1 MTKSS
6 GFFYIYIV
14 KYLKRI
20 NESLNSKTLTKDE
33 VIEILQKNCQ
43 KFLSYANKDDGNLIF
58 RKDEDRGEFVL
69 VNPKLS
75 TTERIAPYS
84 VTNFHNLLVSNLDSW
99 KGWPRRNK
107 SLVFASEGRALS
119 HGAGFIKGGKAVNYV
134 VIPYD
139 TTKVAT
145 GDRSDFWECFGK
157 LPNRAAFRSESSRP
171 SISYYMTSLMR
182 DLKTVQNVFDP
193 TPFQFTSSGTDSYG
207 KTFSKEM
214 TIPGKWI
221 QKFEP
226 EGVDTN
232 WGKLKSFLESVE
244 MDDRMIQ
251 KYFKVRGRIMWN
263 PNMNLLENLNQLLDP
278 SFNNFKLGDVS
289 STMDLYSQLDPDDED
304 YTKSSLES
312 WCEDE
317 VILIKTSV
325 LDSILNELEI
335 E

>member
-1 MTKSS
+1 M
-6 GFFYIYIV
+6 

-20 NESLNSKTLTKDE
+20 NESLNSKTLTKEE
-33 VIEILQKNCQ
+33 VIELLKKNCQ
-43 KFLSYANKDDGNLIF
+43 KFLSYVNKDDGNLIF

-75 TTERIAPYS
+75 TSDRIAPYS

-107 SLVFASEGRALS
+107 SLVFASEGRALT
-119 HGAGFIKGGKAVNYV
+119 HGVGFIKEGGKAVDYV
-134 VIPYD
+134 VIPLD
-139 TTKVAT
+139 NTKVAT

-157 LPNRAAFRSESSRP
+157 LPNRAAFRSESPRP
-171 SISYYMTSLMR
+171 SIAYYMTSLMR
-182 DLKTVQNVFDP
+182 DLNTVQNVFDP
-193 TPFQFTSSGTDSYG
+193 TPFQFTSKGTDSYG

-221 QKFEP
+221 QKYEP
-226 EGVDTN
+226 EGVNTD
-232 WGKLKSFLESVE
+232 WSKMKSLLESVE
-244 MDDRMIQ
+244 IDERMIQ

-263 PNMNLLENLNQLLDP
+263 PNMNLLENLNKLLDP
-278 SFNNFKLGDVS
+278 TFNNFKLGDVTL
-289 STMDLYSQLDPDDED
+289 TMNLYSQLDPDDEN

-317 VILIKTSV
+317 VILIKV
-325 LDSILNELEI
+325 DMLDTILNELEN
-335 E
+335 

>member
-1 MTKSS
+1 MLERN
-6 GFFYIYIV
+6 YNM

-20 NESLNSKTLTKDE
+20 NESLNSKALTKEE
-33 VIEILQKNCQ
+33 VIELLKKNCQ
-43 KFLSYANKDDGNLIF
+43 KFLSNFEKYEDSLIY
-58 RKDEDRGEFVL
+58 RKDEDRGDFVL

-84 VTNFHNLLVSNLDSW
+84 ATNFHNLLISNLDSW
-99 KGWPRRNK
+99 RGWPRRNK

-119 HGAGFIKGGKAVNYV
+119 HGAGFIKGGRAVNYV

-139 TTKVAT
+139 TTKLAT

-182 DLKTVQNVFDP
+182 DLKAIQNVYDE
-193 TPFQFTSSGTDSYG
+193 TPFQYTSSGTDSYG
-207 KTFSKEM
+207 KTFSREM

-221 QKFEP
+221 QKYEP
-226 EGVDTN
+226 DGVNTD
-232 WGKLKSFLESVE
+232 WSKMKSLLESVE
-244 MDDRMIQ
+244 IDERMIQ
-251 KYFKVRGRIMWN
+251 KYFKVKGRIMWDSN
-263 PNMNLLENLNQLLDP
+263 KNLLENLNKLLDP
-278 SFNNFKLGDVS
+278 TFNNFKLGDATM
-289 STMDLYSQLDPDDED
+289 TMDLYSKLDPDDED

-317 VILIKTSV
+317 VILIKV
-325 LDSILNELEI
+325 DLLDTILNEI
-335 E
+335 

>member
-1 MTKSS
+1 M
-6 GFFYIYIV
+6 

-20 NESLNSKTLTKDE
+20 NESLNSKTLTKEE
-33 VIEILQKNCQ
+33 VIELLRKNCQ
-43 KFLSYANKDDGNLIF
+43 KFLSYVNKDDGNLIF
-58 RKDEDRGEFVL
+58 RKDEDRGDFAL

-75 TTERIAPYS
+75 TSDRIAPYS
-84 VTNFHNLLVSNLDSW
+84 VTNFHNLLISNLDSW

-157 LPNRAAFRSESSRP
+157 LPNRAVFRSESSRP

-232 WGKLKSFLESVE
+232 WEKLKSFLESVE

-251 KYFKVRGRIMWN
+251 
-263 PNMNLLENLNQLLDP
+263 NLNQLLDP
-278 SFNNFKLGDVS
+278 SFNNFKLGDVT

>member
-1 MTKSS
+1 M
-6 GFFYIYIV
+6 

-33 VIEILQKNCQ
+33 VIELLRKSCQ
-43 KFLSYANKDDGNLIF
+43 KFLSYVNKDDGNLIF
-58 RKDEDRGEFVL
+58 RKDEDRGDFVL

-75 TTERIAPYS
+75 TSDRIAPYS
-84 VTNFHNLLVSNLDSW
+84 VTNFHNLLISNLDSW

-107 SLVFASEGRALS
+107 SLVFASERRALT
-119 HGAGFIKGGKAVNYV
+119 HGIGFIKEGGKSVDYV
-134 VIPYD
+134 VVPFD
-139 TTKVAT
+139 NTKVAT

-157 LPNRAAFRSESSRP
+157 LPNRAAFRGESSRP

-182 DLKTVQNVFDP
+182 DLKTIKNVFDP
-193 TPFQFTSSGTDSYG
+193 TPFQFTSSGIDSYG
-207 KTFSKEM
+207 KSFSKEM
-214 TIPGKWI
+214 TISYGRWI
-221 QKFEP
+221 QKYEP
-226 EGVDTN
+226 EGVDTD
-232 WGKLKSFLESVE
+232 WSKMKSLLESVE

-278 SFNNFKLGDVS
+278 SFNNFKLGDVT
-289 STMDLYSQLDPDDED
+289 STMYLYSQLDPDDED

-317 VILIKTSV
+317 VILIKTSL

>member
-1 MTKSS
+1 M
-6 GFFYIYIV
+6 

-33 VIEILQKNCQ
+33 VIELLKKNCQ
-43 KFLSYANKDDGNLIF
+43 KFLSYPEIDEGNLIF
-58 RKDEDRGEFVL
+58 RKDEDRGDFAL

-75 TTERIAPYS
+75 TSDRIAPYS
-84 VTNFHNLLVSNLDSW
+84 ATNFHNLLISNLDSW
-99 KGWPRRNK
+99 KVWPRRNK
-107 SLVFASEGRALS
+107 SLIFASAGRALS
-119 HGAGFIKGGKAVNYV
+119 HGAGFIKGGKAVDYV

-171 SISYYMTSLMR
+171 SVAYYMTNLMR
-182 DLKTVQNVFDP
+182 DLKAVNNVFDE

-232 WGKLKSFLESVE
+232 WKKLKSFLEEAE
-244 MDDRMIQ
+244 MDERMIQ
-251 KYFKVRGRIMWN
+251 KYFKVRGRIMWD
-263 PNMNLLENLNQLLDP
+263 PNMNLLENLNKLLDP
-278 SFNNFKLGDVS
+278 TFNNFKLGDVAT
-289 STMDLYSQLDPDDED
+289 TMDLYTQLDPDDED
-304 YTKSSLES
+304 YIKSSLES

-317 VILIKTSV
+317 VILIKV
-325 LDSILNELEI
+325 NILDEILNELE
-335 E
+335 

>member
-1 MTKSS
+1 M
-6 GFFYIYIV
+6 

-33 VIEILQKNCQ
+33 VIELLRKSCQ
-43 KFLSYANKDDGNLIF
+43 KFLSYVNKDDGNLIF
-58 RKDEDRGEFVL
+58 RKDEDRGDFVL

-75 TTERIAPYS
+75 TSYRIAPYS
-84 VTNFHNLLVSNLDSW
+84 VTNFHNLLISNLDSW

-107 SLVFASEGRALS
+107 SLVFASERRALT
-119 HGAGFIKGGKAVNYV
+119 HGIGFIKEGGKSVDYV
-134 VIPYD
+134 VVPFD
-139 TTKVAT
+139 NTKVAT

-157 LPNRAAFRSESSRP
+157 LPNRAAFRGESSRP

-182 DLKTVQNVFDP
+182 DLKTIKNVFDP
-193 TPFQFTSSGTDSYG
+193 TPFQFTSSGIDSYG
-207 KTFSKEM
+207 KSFSKEM
-214 TIPGKWI
+214 TISYGRWI
-221 QKFEP
+221 QKYEP
-226 EGVDTN
+226 EGVDTD
-232 WGKLKSFLESVE
+232 WSKMKSLLESVE

-278 SFNNFKLGDVS
+278 SFNNFKLGDVT
-289 STMDLYSQLDPDDED
+289 STMYLYSQLDPDDED

-317 VILIKTSV
+317 VILIKTSL

>member
-1 MTKSS
+1 M
-6 GFFYIYIV
+6 

-20 NESLNSKTLTKDE
+20 NESLNSKNLTKQE
-33 VIEILQKNCQ
+33 VIELLKKNCQ
-43 KFLSYANKDDGNLIF
+43 KFLSNFGKYEDSLIY
-58 RKDEDRGEFVL
+58 RKDEDRGDFTL

-75 TTERIAPYS
+75 TTDRIAPYS
-84 VTNFHNLLVSNLDSW
+84 PTNFHNLLISNLESW

-107 SLVFASEGRALS
+107 SLVFASAGRSLS
-119 HGAGFIKGGKAVNYV
+119 HAASFIKGGKAVDYV

-157 LPNRAAFRSESSRP
+157 LPNRSAFRSESSMP

-182 DLKTVQNVFDP
+182 DLKAIQNVFDE
-193 TPFQFTSSGTDSYG
+193 TPFQYTMKGISGG
-207 KTFSKEM
+207 KEFSKET

-221 QKFEP
+221 QKYEP
-226 EGVDTN
+226 EGVNTN
-232 WGKLKSFLESVE
+232 WEKLKSFLETAELDETMV
-244 MDDRMIQ
+244 Q

-278 SFNNFKLGDVS
+278 TFNNFKLGDVVT
-289 STMDLYSQLDPDDED
+289 TMDLYSKLDEDDDD

-317 VILIKTSV
+317 VILIKAHM
-325 LDSILNELEI
+325 LNEILNEL
-335 E
+335 

>member
-1 MTKSS
+1 M
-6 GFFYIYIV
+6 

-20 NESLNSKTLTKDE
+20 NESLNSKTLTKEE
-33 VIEILQKNCQ
+33 VIELLKKNCQ
-43 KFLSYANKDDGNLIF
+43 KFLSYVNKDDGNLIF

-75 TTERIAPYS
+75 TSDRIAPYS

-107 SLVFASEGRALS
+107 SLVFASERRALT
-119 HGAGFIKGGKAVNYV
+119 HGVGFIKEGGKAVDYV
-134 VIPYD
+134 VIPLD
-139 TTKVAT
+139 NTKVAT

-157 LPNRAAFRSESSRP
+157 LPNRAAFRGESSRP

-182 DLKTVQNVFDP
+182 DLKTIKNVFDP

-214 TIPGKWI
+214 TISYGRWI
-221 QKFEP
+221 QKYEP
-226 EGVDTN
+226 EGVDTD
-232 WGKLKSFLESVE
+232 WSKMKSLLESVE
-244 MDDRMIQ
+244 IDERMIQ

-263 PNMNLLENLNQLLDP
+263 PNMNLLENLNQLLNPTYND
-278 SFNNFKLGDVS
+278 FKLGDVTL
-289 STMDLYSQLDPDDED
+289 TMNLYSKLDPDDEN

-317 VILIKTSV
+317 VILIKV
-325 LDSILNELEI
+325 DMLDTILNELEN
-335 E
+335 

>member
-1 MTKSS
+1 M
-6 GFFYIYIV
+6 

-20 NESLNSKTLTKDE
+20 NESLNSKTLTKEE
-33 VIEILQKNCQ
+33 VIELLRKNCQ
-43 KFLSYANKDDGNLIF
+43 KFLSYVNKDDGNLIF
-58 RKDEDRGEFVL
+58 RKDEDRGDFAL

-75 TTERIAPYS
+75 TSDRIAPYS
-84 VTNFHNLLVSNLDSW
+84 VTNFHNLLISNLDSW

-157 LPNRAAFRSESSRP
+157 LPNRAVFRSESSRP

-232 WGKLKSFLESVE
+232 WEKLKSFLESVE

-251 KYFKVRGRIMWN
+251 KYFNVRGRIMWN
-263 PNMNLLENLNQLLDP
+263 TNMNLLENLNQLLDP
-278 SFNNFKLGDVS
+278 SFNNFKLGDVT

>member
-1 MTKSS
+1 MKHLKS
-6 GFFYIYIV
+6 
-14 KYLKRI
+14 I
-20 NESLNSKTLTKDE
+20 NESLNTTTLTKDE
-33 VIEILQKNCQ
+33 VIEILTTKCK
-43 KFLSYANKDDGNLIF
+43 KFLSWGKDYTEDCLIF

-75 TTERIAPYS
+75 TSDRIAPYS
-84 VTNFHNLLVSNLDSW
+84 VTNFHNLLISNLDSW

-232 WGKLKSFLESVE
+232 WEKLKSFLESVE

-251 KYFKVRGRIMWN
+251 KYFKVRERIMWN

-278 SFNNFKLGDVS
+278 SFNNFKLGDVT